1 MTLADVAALAAT
13 VLSGIS
19 LLPQI
24 RKLVRTGD
32 VRGISPTW
40 PVFGMVTNAAWL
52 AYLAAEGLWA
62 ALASPLLMV
71 GLYGVI
77 VGALVRLDVPLARGA
92 ARGTVWG
99 AALLAVYVVARWSGL
114 GLVLGWSYALQVAPQ
129 VTAAYRSD
137 HPAGIAPATWVI
149 AVGETGLWGYY
160 GLARG
165 DVPVATFGAIGV
177 TAALLI
183 LGRYVA
189 VVARTPAPG

>member
-1 MTLADVAALAAT
+1 MTFADVAALAAT

-52 AYLAAEGLWA
+52 AYLAGGDI
-62 ALASPLLMV
+62 P
-71 GLYGVI
+71 
-77 VGALVRLDVPLARGA
+77 
-92 ARGTVWG
+92 
-99 AALLAVYVVARWSGL
+99 VV
-114 GLVLGWSYALQVAPQ
+114 
-129 VTAAYRSD
+129 
-137 HPAGIAPATWVI
+137 
-149 AVGETGLWGYY
+149 
-160 GLARG
+160 
-165 DVPVATFGAIGV
+165 TFGAIGV

-189 VVARTPAPG
+189 VVARTPAPS

>member
-1 MTLADVAALAAT
+1 MTLPDAAALVAT

-24 RKLVRTGD
+24 RKLLRTGD

-71 GLYGVI
+71 VLYGVV

-92 ARGTVWG
+92 ARGTAWG
-99 AALLAVYVVARWSGL
+99 ATLLAVYVLGGWPGL
-114 GLVLGWSYALQVAPQ
+114 GLLLGWSYALQVAPQ
-129 VTAAYRSD
+129 VAAAYRSD
-137 HPAGIAPATWVI
+137 HPAGIAPATWVV

-177 TAALLI
+177 SAAVLI

-189 VVARTPAPG
+189 VVAHAPA